1 MRHVVLAV
9 LVPLLLATVAG
20 IVLLW
25 PSGEHPTIDGAERYD
40 GTILDVREC
49 HDGPDPECLEATVP
63 VDSGPDDGTEVVVP
77 VPYGAGLPGFRAGD
91 AGNQDWPIEDRY
103 SINDFQRS
111 VPLALLAVLFTV
123 AVVALSRWR
132 GVAALAGADR
142 PERTAR
148 SRGRRAAG
156 TLPNRTSPTTQPDGE
171 T

>member
-77 VPYGAGLPGFRAGD
+77 VPYGAGVPGFPGRRRRQPG
-91 AGNQDWPIEDRY
+91 
-103 SINDFQRS
+103 
-111 VPLALLAVLFTV
+111 L
-123 AVVALSRWR
+123 
-132 GVAALAGADR
+132 ADR
-142 PERTAR
+142 GSVLDSSDP
-148 SRGRRAAG
+148 SRLRCWLCSSRLQWSRCRGGAV
-156 TLPNRTSPTTQPDGE
+156 
-171 T
+171 